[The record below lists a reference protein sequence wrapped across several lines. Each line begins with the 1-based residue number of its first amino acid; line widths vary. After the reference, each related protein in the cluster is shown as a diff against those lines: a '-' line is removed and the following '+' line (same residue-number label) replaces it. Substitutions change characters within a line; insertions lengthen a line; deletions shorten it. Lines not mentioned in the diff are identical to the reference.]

1 LFLIDQYK
9 KNYTTYANEIPGR
22 DLGQAQTCGGVKRV
36 HGIQPPLL
44 IIGFLMTIWII
55 KYNTKPK
62 QIFFHRK
69 KNTIKK
75 KNDNIYMD
83 STIAEHQL
91 VK

>member
-1 LFLIDQYK
+1 MK
-9 KNYTTYANEIPGR
+9 
-22 DLGQAQTCGGVKRV
+22 
-36 HGIQPPLL
+36 IQVVTWDRHKHVVRLKGFMGSNPPLL

-55 KYNTKPK
+55 KYNTKPE

-83 STIAEHQL
+83 SMIAEQQL
-91 VK
+91 VKEKKNQV

>member
-1 LFLIDQYK
+1 MPMKMQVVTWERHTHVVGLKGFMGS
-9 KNYTTYANEIPGR
+9 NS
-22 DLGQAQTCGGVKRV
+22 
-36 HGIQPPLL
+36 PLL

-75 KNDNIYMD
+75 RMTTY
-83 STIAEHQL
+83 TWT
-91 VK
+91 VR